1 MVQSVNQE
9 RSVVR
14 LTPLRGPERGEPNGL
29 RERVTQDISGHE
41 SVGTDRPREGFRAA
55 YVAVIG
61 RPNVGK
67 STLVNRLLGQKLS
80 IVSPRPQTTW
90 HRILGIKNL
99 PQAQLLFLDT
109 PGIHK
114 SDAVFNQSLVRAAR
128 HAMTDADIVLWL
140 IDASRPEDPD
150 DLLILREIGEPK
162 VTKAPV
168 ILALNKVDLVQKPL
182 LLPLIARWQ
191 EAHAFVEIVPIS
203 ATAGDNVDRLESLLV
218 HHAPAGHPFYPPDE
232 LSDRPERFF
241 LAEIIREQAFALL
254 HQELPYAVAVQTEAV
269 KARAGRDLTDVEATI
284 YVEKE
289 AQKGIVIGAGG
300 KMLKKIGERARPEI
314 EELLGT
320 RVFLRLWVKVQE
332 GWRKDAAALR
342 RLGYLEP

>member
-1 MVQSVNQE
+1 M
-9 RSVVR
+9 
-14 LTPLRGPERGEPNGL
+14 PLGA
-29 RERVTQDISGHE
+29 DISSE
-41 SVGTDRPREGFRAA
+41 PIEAFRAA
-55 YVAVIG
+55 YVALIG

-90 HRILGIKNL
+90 HRILGIKTL

-109 PGIHK
+109 PGMHK
-114 SDAVFNQSLVRAAR
+114 SEAVFNQGLIRAALR
-128 HAMTDADIVLWL
+128 AMADADIILWL
-140 IDASRPEDPD
+140 IDASQPDDPD
-150 DLLILREIGEPK
+150 DQLILEQLRERKPARG
-162 VTKAPV
+162 PV
-168 ILALNKVDLVQKPL
+168 ILGINKVDLVEKPL

-191 EAHAFVEIVPIS
+191 EAYAFAEIVPIS
-203 ATAGDNVDRLESLLV
+203 AADGDNVDRLESLLV
-218 HHAPAGHPFYPPDE
+218 QYAPAGHPFYPPDE

-241 LAEIIREQAFALL
+241 IAEIIREQAFALL
-254 HQELPYAVAVQTEAV
+254 RQELPYAVAVLVEAV
-269 KARAGRDLTDVEATI
+269 KAREGRDLTDVEATI

-300 KMLKKIGERARPEI
+300 KMLKMIGERARPAI
-314 EELLGT
+314 AELLGT

-342 RLGYLEP
+342 RFGYLEP

>member
-1 MVQSVNQE
+1 MDEVRPQE
-9 RSVVR
+9 QPVEQTTS
-14 LTPLRGPERGEPNGL
+14 EF
-29 RERVTQDISGHE
+29 RV
-41 SVGTDRPREGFRAA
+41 A
-55 YVAVIG
+55 YVAIIG

-109 PGIHK
+109 PGMHK

-128 HAMTDADIVLWL
+128 RAMDDADALLWL
-140 IDASRPEDPD
+140 IDASQPEDPD
-150 DLLILREIGEPK
+150 DQLILEELRERK
-162 VTKAPV
+162 TTKAPV
-168 ILALNKVDLVQKPL
+168 ILALNKVDLVEKPL

-191 EAHAFVEIVPIS
+191 EAYAFAEIVPIS

-218 HHAPAGHPFYPPDE
+218 QHAPAGQPFYPPDE

-241 LAEIIREQAFALL
+241 IAEIIREQAFALL
-254 HQELPYAVAVQTEAV
+254 HQELPYAMAVQVEAV
-269 KARAGRDLTDVEATI
+269 RAREGRDLTDVEATI

-300 KMLKKIGERARPEI
+300 KMLKRIGERARPAI
-314 EELLGT
+314 EELLGIH
-320 RVFLRLWVKVQE
+320 VFLRLWVKVQQ

-342 RLGYLEP
+342 RFGYLEP

>member
-1 MVQSVNQE
+1 MKNM
-9 RSVVR
+9 R
-14 LTPLRGPERGEPNGL
+14 PETEESGGE
-29 RERVTQDISGHE
+29 
-41 SVGTDRPREGFRAA
+41 FRAG
-55 YVAVIG
+55 YVAIIG

-109 PGIHK
+109 PGMHK

-128 HAMTDADIVLWL
+128 RAMDDADALLWL
-140 IDASRPEDPD
+140 IDASQPEDPD
-150 DLLILREIGEPK
+150 DQLILEELRERK
-162 VTKAPV
+162 TTKAPV
-168 ILALNKVDLVQKPL
+168 ILALNKVDLVEKPL

-191 EAHAFVEIVPIS
+191 EAYAFAEIVPIS
-203 ATAGDNVDRLESLLV
+203 ASAGDNVDRLESLLV
-218 HHAPAGHPFYPPDE
+218 QYAPAGQPFYPPDE

-241 LAEIIREQAFALL
+241 IAEIIREQAFALL
-254 HQELPYAVAVQTEAV
+254 HQELPYAMAVQVEAV
-269 KARAGRDLTDVEATI
+269 RAREGRDLTDVEATI

-300 KMLKKIGERARPEI
+300 KMLKRIGERARPAI

-320 RVFLRLWVKVQE
+320 HVFLRLWVKVQQ

-342 RLGYLEP
+342 RFGYLEP

>member
-1 MVQSVNQE
+1 MDPTKRKVE
-9 RSVVR
+9 
-14 LTPLRGPERGEPNGL
+14 EAEGE
-29 RERVTQDISGHE
+29 
-41 SVGTDRPREGFRAA
+41 FRAGYIA
-55 YVAVIG
+55 IIG

-109 PGIHK
+109 PGMHK
-114 SDAVFNQSLVRAAR
+114 SDAVFNQSLGRAALR
-128 HAMTDADIVLWL
+128 AMADADIILWL

-150 DLLILREIGEPK
+150 DDLILEQLRERNAM
-162 VTKAPV
+162 TAPV
-168 ILALNKVDLVQKPL
+168 ILALNKVDLVEKPF

-191 EAHAFVEIVPIS
+191 EAHSFAEIVPIS
-203 ATAGDNVDRLESLLV
+203 ATEGDNLERLESLLLQ
-218 HHAPAGHPFYPPDE
+218 HAPVGQPFYPPDE

-241 LAEIIREQAFALL
+241 IAEIIREQVFALL
-254 HQELPYAVAVQTEAV
+254 HQELPYAVAVQVEAV
-269 KARAGRDLTDVEATI
+269 RAREGRDLTDVEATI

-300 KMLKKIGERARPEI
+300 KMLKRIGERARLQI
-314 EELLGT
+314 EEMLET
-320 RVFLRLWVKVQE
+320 RVFLRLWAKVQE

-342 RLGYLEP
+342 RFGYLEP

>member
-1 MVQSVNQE
+1 MKNM
-9 RSVVR
+9 R
-14 LTPLRGPERGEPNGL
+14 PETEESGGE
-29 RERVTQDISGHE
+29 
-41 SVGTDRPREGFRAA
+41 FRAG
-55 YVAVIG
+55 YVAIIG

-67 STLVNRLLGQKLS
+67 STLVNRMLGQKLS

-99 PQAQLLFLDT
+99 PQTQLLFVDT
-109 PGIHK
+109 PGMHK

-128 HAMTDADIVLWL
+128 RAMDDADALLWL
-140 IDASRPEDPD
+140 IDASQPEDPD
-150 DLLILREIGEPK
+150 DQLILEELRERKTTK
-162 VTKAPV
+162 VPV
-168 ILALNKVDLVQKPL
+168 ILALNKVDLVEKPL

-191 EAHAFVEIVPIS
+191 EAYAFAEIVPIS
-203 ATAGDNVDRLESLLV
+203 ASAGDNVDRLESLLV
-218 HHAPAGHPFYPPDE
+218 QYAPAGQPFYPPDE

-241 LAEIIREQAFALL
+241 IAEIIREQAFALL
-254 HQELPYAVAVQTEAV
+254 HQELPYAMAVQIEAV
-269 KARAGRDLTDVEATI
+269 RAREGRDLTDVEATI

-300 KMLKKIGERARPEI
+300 KMLKRIGERARPEI

-342 RLGYLEP
+342 RFGYLEP